1 MTTFA
6 EVVEH
11 AHNLSQDE
19 REELVRILQSGLR
32 EERRAQ
38 ILADIEDA
46 RKEYES
52 GNCRPASVEEIMQR
66 IRQ

>member
-6 EVVEH
+6 EVVEC

-38 ILADIEDA
+38 ILADVEEG

-52 GNCRPASVEEIMQR
+52 GACKPASVEEIMR
-66 IRQ
+66 KIRQ